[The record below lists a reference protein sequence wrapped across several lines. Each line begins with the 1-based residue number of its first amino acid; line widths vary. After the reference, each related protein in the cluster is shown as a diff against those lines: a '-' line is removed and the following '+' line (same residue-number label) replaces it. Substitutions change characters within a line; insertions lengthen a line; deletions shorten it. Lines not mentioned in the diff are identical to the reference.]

1 MSALQAR
8 PSDSGK
14 SLSARLLGSH
24 CQDVG
29 WAGCTRMAQQ
39 IPLSKETPNP
49 VDLAA
54 SLVCEGTGVGLTL
67 PPCLSVEWPMLGGP

>member
-8 PSDSGK
+8 LSDSGK

-29 WAGCTRMAQQ
+29 WAGFTRMAQQ

-49 VDLAA
+49 MLTWQPAWSVKAQGLA
-54 SLVCEGTGVGLTL
+54 
-67 PPCLSVEWPMLGGP
+67 

>member
-49 VDLAA
+49 MLTWQPAWSVRAQGLA
-54 SLVCEGTGVGLTL
+54 
-67 PPCLSVEWPMLGGP
+67 